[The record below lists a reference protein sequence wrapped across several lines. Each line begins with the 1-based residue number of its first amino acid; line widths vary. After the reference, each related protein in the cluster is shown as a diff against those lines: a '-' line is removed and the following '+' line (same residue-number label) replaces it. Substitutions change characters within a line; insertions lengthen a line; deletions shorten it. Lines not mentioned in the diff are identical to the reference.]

1 MSNQNCLHDHILDTV
16 KEDLHTLLSQRYGEQ
31 TVHADKELLA
41 MIFKNYRYRKNLH
54 HGLRL
59 SYVGNRVLSKHF
71 QNHSFQ
77 IECRPTHQSLIILDK
92 QMKWPYYISKS
103 VAIFYSD
110 NDAAWFNLNGSDL
123 SQFTGYI

>member
-1 MSNQNCLHDHILDTV
+1 MNISNCLHYHILDSV
-16 KEDLHTLLSQRYGEQ
+16 KPDLYSLLSQRNEPA
-31 TVHADKELLA
+31 VHSDKQLLSL
-41 MIFKNYRYRKNLH
+41 IFKNYRFRQNLH

-59 SYVGNRVLSKHF
+59 SYLGNRVVSKHF
-71 QNHSFQ
+71 QSHSFQ
-77 IECRPTHQSLIILDK
+77 IEKRPTHQSLIILDK

-103 VAIFYSD
+103 VAVFYSD